1 MDAAGGGQGGGWE
14 ATGAGGSEGPSDAG
28 TGSAGAAG
36 GCLPCT
42 TTCMPVPRIIVPV
55 ACQGMTE
62 EAVAATAA
70 AEAAEATLADG
81 NESDATSS
89 TLADGS
95 EWACKSCQTRCC

>member
-1 MDAAGGGQGGGWE
+1 MFRRVRLPLPRMHRDGK
-14 ATGAGGSEGPSDAG
+14 GGSLPGLRTAG
-28 TGSAGAAG
+28 
-36 GCLPCT
+36 
-42 TTCMPVPRIIVPV
+42 PVPPRVSGPGLETDHPS
-55 ACQGMTE
+55 AENAALAADSLGEGSE

-95 EWACKSCQTRCC
+95 EWACKSCQTRCR